1 MKKFL
6 GWIKTFEE
14 YYESQTRNI
23 LNNMLSCLQE
33 MDEMR
38 FVYAEMIFFER
49 WWAEIDEEKREL
61 VKQ

>member
-1 MKKFL
+1 M
-6 GWIKTFEE
+6 
-14 YYESQTRNI
+14 
-23 LNNMLSCLQE
+23 LNYLQK

-38 FVYAEMIFFER
+38 FVYAEISFFER